1 MLTMYDSLLF
11 VVNICVFFLLILYTK
26 SKDDCFNDKLL
37 FINFSITQF
46 LFIFLNFL
54 HQLFLLDYMVDTLRV
69 VYTALV
75 TQIVLGVVM
84 LVAFQ
89 YWGHVC
95 KDTKCDTDVRFVKLF
110 VLPSWLISFVVGSI
124 VGILCRP
131 SQTIL
136 TVCVL
141 VFTYFALVG
150 DLCKTCVEKSNTAGA
165 MNRRAFEKAQVKEIT
180 KTVEEVL

>member
-1 MLTMYDSLLF
+1 
-11 VVNICVFFLLILYTK
+11 
-26 SKDDCFNDKLL
+26 
-37 FINFSITQF
+37 
-46 LFIFLNFL
+46 
-54 HQLFLLDYMVDTLRV
+54 
-69 VYTALV
+69 
-75 TQIVLGVVM
+75 M

-95 KDTKCDTDVRFVKLF
+95 NETKCDTDVRFVKLF

-150 DLCKTCVEKSNTAGA
+150 DLCKTCVEKSNTAGV